1 MKPRTMSDT
10 QRLIEAWT
18 SDQKQPPQPFEC
30 MTPADMMS
38 WLTRQAGEH
47 PNGLIGQLADNV
59 KCNFLMEQVLD
70 ARTTGQMTDTE
81 FEGILLRLRTASGRD
96 QLNAD
101 YLAAFEASRI
111 AEGAIK
117 KASLNQTPRAP
128 HFLSTNDEL
137 LSFRSAKP
145 RGGGPL
151 LHEFSAR
158 RDVAENFDGRL
169 PPQGIYEFSWGFVRE
184 SYGVWDFYV
193 ADVWR
198 KDTEAYFDRF
208 LTAWKNDAEPVLE
221 RAMRESGD
229 RFYVSFDDGISN
241 YSCLSLGCVS
251 QGPHAQHL
259 AREWVATKFLPTI
272 WPVMVAEVLDPKFQ
286 FAQDWYCS

>member
-1 MKPRTMSDT
+1 MKSRAMSDA
-10 QRLIEAWT
+10 QRLFEAWT
-18 SDQKQPPQPFEC
+18 SDQKQPPKPFER
-30 MTPADMMS
+30 MTPEDMMS
-38 WLTRQAGEH
+38 WLTRLADEH

-59 KCNFLMEQVLD
+59 KCDFLMTQVQN
-70 ARTTGQMTDTE
+70 ARTTGQMTDAE
-81 FEGILLRLRTASGRD
+81 FEGVLLRLRTAFGRD
-96 QLNAD
+96 QLVEN
-101 YLAAFEASRI
+101 YLGAFEASRI
-111 AEGAIK
+111 ADVAIK
-117 KASLNQTPRAP
+117 KASLNQAPRAP